1 MRESRISDGE
11 FKGQSVGQDMF
22 INKPDWLWDKHCAIA
37 KAATGELPLGFFK
50 ENKLP
55 SAFLMSGPGVKGKT
69 YKDFPQISFLPLYKE
84 LRKTDNPTLGGL
96 MFLAWA
102 SCY

>member
-1 MRESRISDGE
+1 
-11 FKGQSVGQDMF
+11 MF

-55 SAFLMSGPGVKGKT
+55 SAFLMSGPGMKGKT

-84 LRKTDNPTLGGL
+84 LRKTDNPTLDGL